1 MPDLSVTLARL
12 SNHDVTLIDVELGP
26 ASSEDHDVDIYP
38 LLARDLADNS
48 TVRTITIQE
57 LGPTDDDGIPTLA
70 QTFKTMNSLK
80 ELTLKEIGLSSDDVD
95 ALASVLP
102 EIPSLER
109 LNLCSN
115 GLGDDSAAIL
125 SSVLGKCP
133 NLRVVELG
141 GNQISDTGALAL
153 SDVLSSMS
161 DRLISFSI
169 GSLLGKEQGF
179 MKNISSLENLSTL
192 DLSGNKNGSSFANAL
207 AVALP
212 SLSLSCLKLGDTGIG
227 PRGAKVLLPVIS
239 RDKNMD
245 LRELYLGGCR
255 LGFFGTKTIAA
266 VGLPLGL
273 EVLDLSNNDIGDDAA
288 WQMTTSLSCL
298 KRLKSLD
305 LSSNVGFGDDAVAEI
320 GRLLPSLQNLSSL
333 NLSNNKGLGDAGVEV
348 LAESLVSTLA
358 LRVLNLSYTKVGDAG
373 ASALG
378 RVLAAE
384 SCHLV
389 KLLLGNCQIGE
400 DGGNDLMDALDENKS
415 LVALDL
421 SGNGISVSRMSILDM
436 LLKHRKPAA
445 IPTSAATSSTSITP
459 EKLRARSIEAT
470 TPLSPDQQTTAGSP
484 ETNTKVRM
492 DPNALKACQDLVE
505 RSKSTSATPAEVIP
519 SEFAVY
525 CTKAFDPR
533 SLLTYGA
540 FGDLYACSEGA
551 EEETN
556 QSYAIRRIVLC
567 EAGVMQE
574 IRLRVL
580 GDIASLKQSAP
591 PNFVPMVAYSTE
603 NVAGEQEYCFLYNL
617 VSSNISLK
625 ELLADE
631 AKRHQM
637 TWTNRVKIMRD
648 IASAVSFLHTGGAQ
662 TKKITCIRP
671 CFHGDVKSSNIFV
684 DEATFTSKLLDCG
697 LSRLVATDRTKFK
710 RGDVV
715 FGSRS
720 YRCPRYERGS
730 KYTNSSDIFSLGICF
745 AEIIGGVLQGHV
757 DGKSDQVHD
766 YYYQYVLE
774 RKITLDRSAGPIG
787 KNAAGALCRLALAC
801 MSSEPE
807 KRPPAS
813 AVLEMLDEFASM
825 IKHSPSSTDGGDE
838 GIELVGGDE

>member
-26 ASSEDHDVDIYP
+26 ASSEDDDVDIYP

-70 QTFKTMNSLK
+70 QTFKTMSSLK
-80 ELTLKEIGLSSDDVD
+80 ELTLKEIGLSSEDVD

-102 EIPSLER
+102 EIPTLER

-115 GLGDDSAAIL
+115 GLSDDSATIL

-141 GNQISDTGALAL
+141 GNEISDTGALAL
-153 SDVLSSMS
+153 SDDLSSMS

-169 GSLLGKEQGF
+169 GSLLGKEAQGF
-179 MKNISSLENLSTL
+179 MKNASSLENLSTL

-227 PRGAKVLLPVIS
+227 PRGAKALLPVIS
-239 RDKNMD
+239 RDENMD

-298 KRLKSLD
+298 NRLKSLD

-333 NLSNNKGLGDAGVEV
+333 NLSNNKGLGDSGVEV
-348 LAESLVSTLA
+348 LAESLVSTPA
-358 LRVLNLSYTKVGDAG
+358 LKLLNLSYTKVGDAG

-378 RVLAAE
+378 RVLAAK

-389 KLLLGNCQIGE
+389 KLLLGNCQVGE
-400 DGGNDLMDALDENKS
+400 EGGNDLMDALDENKS

-445 IPTSAATSSTSITP
+445 IPTSAATSSASITP

-470 TPLSPDQQTTAGSP
+470 TPLSRDQQTTAGSP
-484 ETNTKVRM
+484 DTNTKVRM

-505 RSKSTSATPAEVIP
+505 RSKSTSAAPAEVIP

-525 CTKAFDPR
+525 RTKAFDPR
-533 SLLTYGA
+533 HLLNYGA

-551 EEETN
+551 EEGTN

-603 NVAGEQEYCFLYNL
+603 KVAGEQEYCFLYNL
-617 VSSNISLK
+617 GSGNISLK

-648 IASAVSFLHTGGAQ
+648 VASAVSFLRWSAN
-662 TKKITCIRP
+662 KKDYSAL
-671 CFHGDVKSSNIFV
+671 F
-684 DEATFTSKLLDCG
+684 
-697 LSRLVATDRTKFK
+697 SRRHQIV
-710 RGDVV
+710 
-715 FGSRS
+715 
-720 YRCPRYERGS
+720 
-730 KYTNSSDIFSLGICF
+730 
-745 AEIIGGVLQGHV
+745 
-757 DGKSDQVHD
+757 
-766 YYYQYVLE
+766 QYF
-774 RKITLDRSAGPIG
+774 
-787 KNAAGALCRLALAC
+787 C
-801 MSSEPE
+801 
-807 KRPPAS
+807 
-813 AVLEMLDEFASM
+813 
-825 IKHSPSSTDGGDE
+825 
-838 GIELVGGDE
+838 

>member
-26 ASSEDHDVDIYP
+26 ASSEDDDVDIYP

-70 QTFKTMNSLK
+70 QTFKTMSSLK
-80 ELTLKEIGLSSDDVD
+80 ELTLKEIGLSSEDVD

-102 EIPSLER
+102 EIPTLER

-115 GLGDDSAAIL
+115 GLSDDSATIL

-141 GNQISDTGALAL
+141 GNEISDTGALAL
-153 SDVLSSMS
+153 SDDLSSMS

-169 GSLLGKEQGF
+169 GSLLGKEAQGF
-179 MKNISSLENLSTL
+179 IKNISSLENLSTL

-227 PRGAKVLLPVIS
+227 PRGAKALLPVIS
-239 RDKNMD
+239 RDENMD

-298 KRLKSLD
+298 NRLKSLD

-348 LAESLVSTLA
+348 LAESLASTPA

-389 KLLLGNCQIGE
+389 KLLLGNCEIGE
-400 DGGNDLMDALDENKS
+400 EGGNDLMDALDENKS

-445 IPTSAATSSTSITP
+445 IPTSAATSSASITP

-470 TPLSPDQQTTAGSP
+470 TPLSRDQQTTAGSP
-484 ETNTKVRM
+484 DTNTKVRM
-492 DPNALKACQDLVE
+492 DPNALKACQDIVE
-505 RSKSTSATPAEVIP
+505 RSKSVSGAPAEVIP

-525 CTKAFDPR
+525 
-533 SLLTYGA
+533 
-540 FGDLYACSEGA
+540 
-551 EEETN
+551 
-556 QSYAIRRIVLC
+556 
-567 EAGVMQE
+567 
-574 IRLRVL
+574 
-580 GDIASLKQSAP
+580 
-591 PNFVPMVAYSTE
+591 
-603 NVAGEQEYCFLYNL
+603 
-617 VSSNISLK
+617 
-625 ELLADE
+625 
-631 AKRHQM
+631 
-637 TWTNRVKIMRD
+637 
-648 IASAVSFLHTGGAQ
+648 
-662 TKKITCIRP
+662 
-671 CFHGDVKSSNIFV
+671 
-684 DEATFTSKLLDCG
+684 
-697 LSRLVATDRTKFK
+697 
-710 RGDVV
+710 
-715 FGSRS
+715 
-720 YRCPRYERGS
+720 
-730 KYTNSSDIFSLGICF
+730 
-745 AEIIGGVLQGHV
+745 
-757 DGKSDQVHD
+757 
-766 YYYQYVLE
+766 
-774 RKITLDRSAGPIG
+774 
-787 KNAAGALCRLALAC
+787 
-801 MSSEPE
+801 
-807 KRPPAS
+807 
-813 AVLEMLDEFASM
+813 
-825 IKHSPSSTDGGDE
+825 
-838 GIELVGGDE
+838 